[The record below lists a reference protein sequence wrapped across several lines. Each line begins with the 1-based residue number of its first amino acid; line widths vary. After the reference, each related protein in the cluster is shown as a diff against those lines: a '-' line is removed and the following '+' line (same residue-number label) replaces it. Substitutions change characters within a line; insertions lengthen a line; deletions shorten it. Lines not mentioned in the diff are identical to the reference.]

1 MAARTTFGRRRPS
14 HRRVNHVTRRSL
26 LALGLVGF
34 GAAIACSGDTATG
47 VAGICD
53 VSDPVSSIVV
63 SPVSTVLQFR
73 SPPRQS
79 DSVQIA
85 ETALN
90 RFGAPR
96 TDVSFK
102 YGSGDTAV
110 AVVTSSG
117 LVRARGVGT
126 TTVSVSTCDKTSK
139 VNVTV
144 VSDVASVVVA
154 PTLDSLVAGD
164 SLLLSALALTSG
176 GSPLP
181 GVIFSWTSSATQV
194 ATVAAQGDSIAMAH
208 TLAAG
213 NASIQATGQGASAAA
228 QLVVLPRVFLAST
241 AQASG
246 SIAAGL
252 KFSCGIISLGR
263 GYCWGLDDHEQLGAV
278 ADSSCFES
286 TDSTPADRPCS
297 LDPQRFGPNLSFTDV
312 SAGDSS
318 ACGVTADGRAYC
330 WGSNEVGQLGNG
342 ETGSGGPPLLVTSA
356 LRFTTVTVRG
366 SHACALATDGAA
378 YCWGQDV
385 FGELGDKR
393 QVNSTTPI
401 PVVVDPVAGNPASF
415 AVISAGSNH
424 TCGITTSGET
434 FCWGLNTKGEL
445 GTSATTASCL
455 GGTMMCSDFPIAV
468 SAPAGVTFTTIS
480 AGADHTCAIAT
491 TGAAYCWGSD
501 SLGQLGTG
509 ATGLGGPAP
518 VPVSGGHTFR
528 QITAGNGFTCAVT
541 QSGAAFCWGDN
552 SNLTLGIGPFSGS
565 GGVQAAPVAVAG
577 GLSFARLSAGNSHVC
592 GITLGGAAYCWGS
605 NLYGALGNT
614 LQAAFR
620 GIPQQVATPQ

>member
-1 MAARTTFGRRRPS
+1 MI
-14 HRRVNHVTRRSL
+14 RRSL
-26 LALGLVGF
+26 LVLGLAGLS
-34 GAAIACSGDTATG
+34 AAIACSGDTATG
-47 VAGICD
+47 IAGVCD
-53 VSDPVSSIVV
+53 VSDPVSSIIV
-63 SPVSTVLQFR
+63 SPVNTVLQFR
-73 SPPRQS
+73 APPRQS

-85 ETALN
+85 DTALN
-90 RFGAPR
+90 RLGAPR

-102 YGSGDTAV
+102 YGSGDTS
-110 AVVTSSG
+110 VVVVSSTG

-139 VNVTV
+139 VKVTV
-144 VSDVASVVVA
+144 VSDIASVVVA
-154 PTLDSLVAGD
+154 PALDSLVAGD
-164 SLLLSALALTSG
+164 SLVLSALALNADR
-176 GSPLP
+176 SPLS
-181 GVIFSWTSSATQV
+181 GVVFSWASSSTQI
-194 ATVAAQGDSIAMAH
+194 ATVAPIGDSTAMAR
-208 TLAAG
+208 TTSAG
-213 NASIQATGQGASAAA
+213 NVSISATGQGATASA
-228 QLVVLPRVFLAST
+228 QIIVLPRVFLAT
-241 AQASG
+241 TTQASG

-263 GYCWGLDDHEQLGAV
+263 GYCWGLDDQGQLGST

-286 TDSTPADRPCS
+286 TDPLPADRQCS
-297 LDPQRFGPNLSFTDV
+297 LDPQRFGADLSLTDV

-318 ACGVTADGRAYC
+318 ACGVAADGRAYC
-330 WGSNEVGQLGNG
+330 WGSNTEGQLGNG
-342 ETGSGGPPLLVTSA
+342 ETGSGAPPFLVTSA
-356 LRFTTVTVRG
+356 LRFATVTVGG
-366 SHACALATDGAA
+366 SHACALTTDATA
-378 YCWGQDV
+378 YCWGEDL

-401 PVVVDPVAGNPASF
+401 PVVADPVAGNPASF

-434 FCWGLNTKGEL
+434 FCWGLNTKGQL
-445 GTSATTASCL
+445 GTSATTSSCL
-455 GGTMMCSDFPIAV
+455 NGAVMCSDFPLAV
-468 SAPAGVTFTTIS
+468 SAPVGVTFTTIS

-509 ATGLGGPAP
+509 TTGSGGPVP
-518 VPVSGGHTFR
+518 VPVSGGLTFR

-552 SNLTLGIGPFSGS
+552 SNLALGIGPFSGS
-565 GGVQAAPVAVAG
+565 GGVQAAPVAVVG

-592 GITLGGAAYCWGS
+592 GITLSGAAYCWGS

-620 GIPQQVATPQ
+620 GIPQPVATPQ